1 MLTDVEGIKVG
12 HFTDLEGLTGCTV
25 ILPPDGTVASCE
37 WRGGAPGDREWVLLQ
52 PEQRVDRIHGLVLSG
67 GSAFGLAAAD
77 GVMLWLESQGIGWQ
91 VAGSVKVPIVPAA
104 ILFDLGIGDP
114 RARPGAEEGR
124 LACEV
129 ASSGPHGIGN
139 VGAGT
144 GCTAGKAYGREF
156 ALKSGIGTA
165 TARDGELVV
174 SAMVAANPWG
184 EVLHEDG
191 SIMGGERLPKGA
203 TLQFPQPGQNT
214 LIGAVATNAIIDKQQ
229 AYQMAKAGQ
238 DGVSTVVWP
247 AHTRYDGDVI
257 FGLGTRRVAAPI
269 DLVLARASK
278 VVAQAVRHAVSS
290 ATSAGGVPGLAD
302 IHSLR
307 E

>member
-1 MLTDVEGIKVG
+1 MLTDVEGMKVG
-12 HFTDLEGLTGCTV
+12 HYTDLEGMTGCTV
-25 ILPPDGTVASCE
+25 IVPPEGTVASCE

-52 PEQRVDRIHGLVLSG
+52 PEQRVDRIHGLVLAG

-77 GVMLWLESQGIGWQ
+77 GVMGWLEEHGIGWD
-91 VAGSVKVPIVPAA
+91 VGGFVKVPIVPAA

-114 RARPGAEEGR
+114 KARPGAEHGR
-124 LACEV
+124 MACEA
-129 ASSGPHGIGN
+129 ASTGPHGTGS

-144 GCTAGKAYGREF
+144 GCTAGKAYGREY

-165 TARDGELVV
+165 SAREGDLVV
-174 SAMVAANPWG
+174 SALVAANPWG
-184 EVLHEDG
+184 EVLFEDG
-191 SIMGGERLPKGA
+191 TIMGAERLPAGA
-203 TLQFPQPGQNT
+203 ALKFPQPGQNT
-214 LIGAVATNAIIDKQQ
+214 LIGAVATNAVIDKHQ
-229 AYQMAKAGQ
+229 AFQMAKAGQ
-238 DGVSTVVWP
+238 DGVSTVVSP

-269 DLVLARASK
+269 DIVLALSSR

-290 ATSAGGVPGLAD
+290 ATSAGGLPGLAD
-302 IHSLR
+302 NFVVG